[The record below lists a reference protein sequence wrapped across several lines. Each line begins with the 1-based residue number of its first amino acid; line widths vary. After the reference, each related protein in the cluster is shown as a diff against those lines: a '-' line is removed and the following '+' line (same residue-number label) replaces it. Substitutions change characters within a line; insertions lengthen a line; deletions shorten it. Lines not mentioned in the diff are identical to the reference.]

1 MNRIK
6 GLRKKTGTSSYGNL
20 VPFGTDGILVDM
32 LSGLNNE
39 EELKLG
45 GNHSVTVTTDSL
57 TGNDVITEIY
67 YENNNNPHTSADI
80 AYTVE
85 SVIAESSGTTTITV
99 SLWVGEKSG
108 VASRV
113 KTITI
118 PSSGTS
124 ISEVLS

>member
-32 LSGLNNE
+32 LSGLDNE

-45 GNHSVTVTTDSL
+45 GNHNVSITTDGV

-67 YENNNNPHTSADI
+67 YKNNNDPHISADI

-85 SVIAESSGTTTITV
+85 SIIADGVSGTTITV

-108 VASRV
+108 AAAKV